1 MSQLTRCL
9 VVPRA
14 IKAISSSRSGYTT
27 KVQSAGIL
35 DVKLSKLHEKL
46 HTSEEIAPQLRG
58 LRLHDHHFYGPAA
71 VQVPVPETP
80 ISEHLK
86 NKGQRDSR
94 ARYLEYREVH
104 SGVRRVC
111 NQSLKSSQPFM
122 KVRW

>member
-1 MSQLTRCL
+1 MSQLTRCF

-14 IKAISSSRSGYTT
+14 IKAISSSSSGYIT

-35 DVKLSKLHEKL
+35 DVKLSELREKL

-58 LRLHDHHFYGPAA
+58 LRLHDHHSYGPAA

-80 ISEHLK
+80 ISEYLK
-86 NKGQRDSR
+86 NKEQRDSR
-94 ARYLEYREVH
+94 FRDLEYREVH
-104 SGVRRVC
+104 ARVRGVY
-111 NQSLKSSQPFM
+111 NQSLKSPPPSK

>member
-14 IKAISSSRSGYTT
+14 IKAISSSSSGYIT

-35 DVKLSKLHEKL
+35 DVKLSELHEKL

-58 LRLHDHHFYGPAA
+58 LRLHDHHSYEPAA
-71 VQVPVPETP
+71 VRVPVTGTS

-104 SGVRRVC
+104 SCGRRVC
-111 NQSLKSSQPFM
+111 NQSLESSPPFM
-122 KVRW
+122 NVRW